1 MHTME
6 EQNLLQNLR
15 FADMVALT
23 TDRPTPDWAEN
34 SRTFLAHGSG
44 RLPPHARQIS
54 WQPVA
59 GPGSV
64 PAARPLSPSME
75 SLRRR
80 VVQGEA

>member
-1 MHTME
+1 ME
-6 EQNLLQNLR
+6 EQNLLKNLQL
-15 FADMVALT
+15 ADMVASAT
-23 TDRPTPDWAEN
+23 HPPTPDWAEN
-34 SRTFLAHGSG
+34 SRTVLAHGSG

-54 WQPVA
+54 WQPLA
-59 GPGSV
+59 GPGSA